1 MGIVSR
7 KTFYA
12 YVLTY
17 RGGAADE
24 RATHFAEAA
33 FHDALFPRQSTSY
46 EEISSYIEMLS
57 DDALNARTFDE
68 LWESYTTKY
77 A

>member
-1 MGIVSR
+1 MSR

-17 RGGAADE
+17 RGGE
-24 RATHFAEAA
+24 MEEPATHFAEAA
-33 FHDALFPRQSTSY
+33 FHDAQFPKQSTDY

-57 DDALNARTFDE
+57 HDALNARTFDE
-68 LWESYTTKY
+68 LWESYATKY
-77 A
+77 V